1 MLHELLSWDIS
12 AAQLVIKAGRAAGE
26 MPPPVMGEEG
36 VDTLD
41 QLWQLLIRAAVVWY
55 AGYAVWVLFI

>member
-1 MLHELLSWDIS
+1 M
-12 AAQLVIKAGRAAGE
+12 IKAGRAAGE

-36 VDTLD
+36 VNTLD

>member
-1 MLHELLSWDIS
+1 
-12 AAQLVIKAGRAAGE
+12 
-26 MPPPVMGEEG
+26 VMGEEG
-36 VDTLD
+36 VNTLD